1 MTFEQKLSMLYQSEH
16 SQYLCP
22 RKDIPTQRE
31 QRGTE
36 GTNNWG
42 KRLVIFNQEH
52 KLRALAHICIKSL
65 WLPQDTPPESSSGN
79 VQPRRARGLDFQ
91 RGIDLVGM

>member
-1 MTFEQKLSMLYQSEH
+1 MTLEQKLSMLYQSEH

-52 KLRALAHICIKSL
+52 KLRALAANIYVLNHSGYHR
-65 WLPQDTPPESSSGN
+65 TPLLKAALETSNHEGLEDLSFREES
-79 VQPRRARGLDFQ
+79 
-91 RGIDLVGM
+91 I